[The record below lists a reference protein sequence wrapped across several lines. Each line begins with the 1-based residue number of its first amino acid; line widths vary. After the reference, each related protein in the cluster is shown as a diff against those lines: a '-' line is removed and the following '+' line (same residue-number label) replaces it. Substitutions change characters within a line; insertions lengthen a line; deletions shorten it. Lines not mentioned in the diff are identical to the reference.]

1 MVCRLTLQEKNVSAE
16 LLEGRVGRIYMPQQ
30 QIDTMPQH
38 KMKALKRDREEAVEG
53 GASAAEP
60 ALVSHPKK
68 VKNRHLTE

>member
-1 MVCRLTLQEKNVSAE
+1 MSAE

-38 KMKALKRDREEAVEG
+38 KMKALKRDREAIEG
-53 GASAAEP
+53 RAASAKAV
-60 ALVSHPKK
+60 LVSAPKR